1 MAQDDILKLTLH
13 STYHGSALQTSAHF
27 RTEDAAG
34 TAVGLAT
41 HFRDNA
47 LDTLR
52 AATVDEMV
60 YTRITVEQIAAGV
73 PPSTVGP
80 FVDSAELALAAA
92 TDGDIVGQG
101 MIGQGPAVLGLRT
114 GIKGRRY
121 RGRMFI
127 SGAPEGSSV
136 GGLWD
141 ATQLALFQAFAAD
154 LVTNYGNGGTSIY
167 TMTVWSPQDLTFVKK
182 DGTAAP
188 RVGNIA
194 SAVTSIIVSPTVKTL
209 RRRAVGVGR

>member
-1 MAQDDILKLTLH
+1 MAQDDIYKLTLH

-27 RTEDAAG
+27 RNEDVAG
-34 TAVGLAT
+34 TPVGLAT

-60 YTRITVEQIAAGV
+60 YTRITAEQVAAGV

-101 MIGQGPAVLGLRT
+101 MIAQGPAVLGLRT

-121 RGRMFI
+121 RGRMFL
-127 SGAPEGSSV
+127 SGAPEGSSI

-141 ATQLALFQAFAAD
+141 GAQLALWQAHAAD
-154 LVTNYGNGGTSIY
+154 LVAHYGAGGASIY
-167 TMTVWSPQDLTFVKK
+167 TMVVFSPQDLTFVKK

-194 SAVTSIIVSPTVKTL
+194 SAVTAIIVASAVKTL